1 MVKNKK
7 LTEQQFLEERQEV
20 LASWK
25 TGNDPQLNLDEAVAF
40 LKTVPAEKNF
50 AIKLAKAK
58 ERGTRTLVT
67 TCRRCSNRQA
77 YRAFAIPSKC
87 RSRLPSIHN

>member
-20 LASWK
+20 LATWK
-25 TGNDPQLNLDEAVAF
+25 TGSDAQLNLDEAVAF

-58 ERGTRTLVT
+58 ERGTRTLVPPRAGVAVIDKHIELLQFLQ
-67 TCRRCSNRQA
+67 TCFS
-77 YRAFAIPSKC
+77 YISPS
-87 RSRLPSIHN
+87 